1 MNNVFRIANDFY
13 KRPSGRYK
21 TDGKYTAEHLRE
33 IIIDKLKSSD
43 EKLFIDI
50 SGLSMFSSPFI
61 DECFGGMIRNNLI
74 SKDELLKRIEFIS
87 DEYSDKDK
95 SIIEKILTNIDE
107 FKKENPY

>member
-1 MNNVFRIANDFY
+1 MNNIFRIANDFH

-21 TDGKYTAEHLRE
+21 TDGEYSAEHLRK

-43 EKLFIDI
+43 EKLFINI

-74 SKDELLKRIEFIS
+74 CKDELLQQIEFIS

-95 SIIEKILTNIDE
+95 SIIERILSTINE
-107 FKKENPY
+107 H